1 MAGLLKTKSRLV
13 SDPAIGVSDLMSV
26 LKDFM
31 QNKKC
36 RDLEKILEVPRMTT
50 WRTAVD
56 VDWMAKLAPLFK
68 SYAAVAPNTM
78 LPPKKHRL
86 AILQCHAESQINFGK
101 KSDDDYADYCDSM
114 IRVCFGQYR
123 QLAQSPEA
131 AERAFRKAGPSQV
144 QAIEEVLALL
154 KVSKDEEEPS
164 EPTAPPVPGPS
175 DPPPLPPPKSPPAAS
190 PPARSSTSHH
200 STPMRTDSLE
210 TVVDPSPIDPKALF
224 ESILAEP
231 DFDPELTTPDKK
243 KPKFKRVSSPFGFEK
258 FVDEE
263 MEDDLDRKDL
273 IREAFETLPLGSDG
287 KSQLTIFRNNAPRK
301 PGQNK
306 GSVGATVE
314 TKMGKNSKL
323 LKAKAKA
330 KKGMAKNPK
339 KKPSTKDGAKSNL
352 PEVPAE
358 IEMAENPGAQNAN
371 PIEEMPVP
379 SVTRRVSGKQSSV
392 PPCDE
397 EKGEGGKHVKEKKP
411 LDMSRSGRR
420 RRVVSK
426 AWHSTYDAE
435 IARGVSNEKARL
447 KARKAHKEAAGKFD
461 AEEPLIRKSQKKADQ
476 AKPEA
481 PAVDDDDH
489 EGHDDDDC

>member
-13 SDPAIGVSDLMSV
+13 SDPAIGVSDLMTV

-101 KSDDDYADYCDSM
+101 KSDEDYADFCDSM
-114 IRVCFGQYR
+114 IRVCFGQYC

-131 AERAFRKAGPSQV
+131 AERAFRKASPSQV
-144 QAIEEVLALL
+144 QAIEEVMALL

-164 EPTAPPVPGPS
+164 EPTAPPVPVPS
-175 DPPPLPPPKSPPAAS
+175 DPPPLPPPESPPAAS
-190 PPARSSTSHH
+190 PPAGSSTSHR

-210 TVVDPSPIDPKALF
+210 TVVDPSPINPKALF

-231 DFDPELTTPDKK
+231 DFDPELAATPDKK

-263 MEDDLDRKDL
+263 MEDDSDRKDL

-314 TKMGKNSKL
+314 TKTGKNSKL

-330 KKGMAKNPK
+330 KKAMAKNPK
-339 KKPSTKDGAKSNL
+339 KKPSTKDSAKSNL
-352 PEVPAE
+352 PRCPLRSRW
-358 IEMAENPGAQNAN
+358 PRT
-371 PIEEMPVP
+371 PVP
-379 SVTRRVSGKQSSV
+379 RMRTRLRRC
-392 PPCDE
+392 PC
-397 EKGEGGKHVKEKKP
+397 P
-411 LDMSRSGRR
+411 FLR
-420 RRVVSK
+420 
-426 AWHSTYDAE
+426 
-435 IARGVSNEKARL
+435 
-447 KARKAHKEAAGKFD
+447 
-461 AEEPLIRKSQKKADQ
+461 
-476 AKPEA
+476 
-481 PAVDDDDH
+481 
-489 EGHDDDDC
+489 